1 MKKSANDRL
10 QQDVSYLAEDFRIYA
25 VDKHASMSGRAFHE
39 AIEIKYIYEGEIM
52 QMIDSEVIIAKEGTI
67 TLVNSYELH
76 TNMETERYRG
86 RYFLLMVDLDFF
98 ISGNPTGLDLRELLL
113 TKGQSF
119 CHVIEEHPRMQQ
131 IIREVVREYEE
142 QRAHYRT
149 MIYHLMS
156 ELFTLLLRDA
166 LCTEASRLL
175 SKEGLKRAHLLAPAL
190 SRIFKDY
197 DRHLSIDELAE
208 LCSVSKYYFC
218 RLFKEE
224 MGVTAVEYIT
234 NHRISLAEALLR
246 EGKKSMEEIAYL
258 CGFEDISYFYRC
270 YKKVKG
276 VSPKKNLS

>member
-1 MKKSANDRL
+1 
-10 QQDVSYLAEDFRIYA
+10 
-25 VDKHASMSGRAFHE
+25 
-39 AIEIKYIYEGEIM
+39 
-52 QMIDSEVIIAKEGTI
+52 
-67 TLVNSYELH
+67 
-76 TNMETERYRG
+76 
-86 RYFLLMVDLDFF
+86 
-98 ISGNPTGLDLRELLL
+98 
-113 TKGQSF
+113 
-119 CHVIEEHPRMQQ
+119 
-131 IIREVVREYEE
+131 
-142 QRAHYRT
+142 
-149 MIYHLMS
+149 
-156 ELFTLLLRDA
+156 RDA